1 MISLAFVTSSDSKLD
16 RCHAKHRRRLRW
28 NQERRERGLCLGTSE
43 AASMH
48 SIAAFIEAYSG
59 LASPRLERQK
69 IFEQSQTSTVAQM
82 NRTEA

>member
-1 MISLAFVTSSDSKLD
+1 VVTSVQARSLSCKASATSAL
-16 RCHAKHRRRLRW
+16 
-28 NQERRERGLCLGTSE
+28 ESGRRERGLCLGTSE

-69 IFEQSQTSTVAQM
+69 ITEQSQTSTFAQM